1 MSVESLINSSTSP
14 ASKTPLIQLKGVSKS
29 FEAGEN
35 RIQVLFDIDLA
46 IYPQELTFL
55 VGPSGCGKTTL
66 ISIIA
71 GILKADTGEINLFNH
86 PLHTMSDGEK
96 TEFRKT
102 HVGFIFQ
109 QFNLVPTLS
118 AMENVAVPLVIRG
131 VAQAEAFER
140 SYQTLKEVGLSER
153 ADAMPGLL
161 SGGEQQRVAIAR
173 ALVGEP
179 RLLVCDEPTAAL
191 DGKNGQMIME
201 MIRDLALKDTGKE
214 NVKEPR
220 CVLIVTHDNRILH
233 YGNRILKMEDGR
245 MLQEEACQ
253 EKLSQEK
260 ESLL

>member
-1 MSVESLINSSTSP
+1 MSVDVSLETSSHL
-14 ASKTPLIQLKGVSKS
+14 PLIELKGVSKS
-29 FEAGEN
+29 FDAGDS
-35 RIQVLFDIDLA
+35 RFQVLFDIDLS
-46 IYPQELTFL
+46 IFPQELTFL

-71 GILKADTGEINLFNH
+71 GILQADCGEINLFGH
-86 PLHTMSDGEK
+86 SLHQLSDSEK
-96 TEFRKT
+96 TQFRKT

-131 VAQAEAFER
+131 ISQAEAFER

-201 MIRDLALKDTGKE
+201 MIRDLSLKDSGQ
-214 NVKEPR
+214 EPR

-233 YGNRILKMEDGR
+233 YGNRILEMEDGR
-245 MLQEEACQ
+245 MIP
-253 EKLSQEK
+253 EKQSSK
-260 ESLL
+260 NS

>member
-1 MSVESLINSSTSP
+1 VSVETNSHL
-14 ASKTPLIQLKGVSKS
+14 PLIQLNGVSKS
-29 FEAGEN
+29 FEAGDN
-35 RIQVLFDIDLA
+35 RFQVLFDIDLN

-71 GILKADTGEINLFNH
+71 GILQADCGEINLFGH
-86 PLHTMSDGEK
+86 PLHQLSDSEK
-96 TEFRKT
+96 TQFRKT

-131 VAQAEAFER
+131 ISQAEAFER

-201 MIRDLALKDTGKE
+201 MIRDLSLKDSGQ
-214 NVKEPR
+214 EPR

-233 YGNRILKMEDGR
+233 YGNRILEMEDGR
-245 MLQEEACQ
+245 MIP
-253 EKLSQEK
+253 EKQSSK
-260 ESLL
+260 NS

>member
-1 MSVESLINSSTSP
+1 VSVETSP
-14 ASKTPLIQLKGVSKS
+14 FKESQLKDAPLIQLKGVSKS
-29 FEAGEN
+29 FDAGEN
-35 RIQVLFDIDLA
+35 RIQVLFDIDLS

-71 GILKADTGEINLFNH
+71 GILQADCGEINLFNH
-86 PLHTMSDGEK
+86 PLHLMTDAEK
-96 TEFRKT
+96 TQFRKT

-131 VAQAEAFER
+131 VSQTEAFER
-140 SYQTLKEVGLSER
+140 SYQTLKDVGLSER

-201 MIRDLALKDTGKE
+201 MIRDLSLKDSGQ
-214 NVKEPR
+214 EPR

-233 YGNRILKMEDGR
+233 YGKRILEMEDGR
-245 MLQEEACQ
+245 MIT
-253 EKLSQEK
+253 EKKTLEK
-260 ESLL
+260 EPMG

>member
-1 MSVESLINSSTSP
+1 VSVDVSLETSSHL
-14 ASKTPLIQLKGVSKS
+14 PLIELKGVSKS
-29 FEAGEN
+29 FDAGDS
-35 RIQVLFDIDLA
+35 RFQVLFDIDLS
-46 IYPQELTFL
+46 IFPQELTFL

-71 GILKADTGEINLFNH
+71 GILQADCGEINLFGH
-86 PLHTMSDGEK
+86 SLHQLSDSEK
-96 TEFRKT
+96 TQFRKT

-131 VAQAEAFER
+131 ISQAEAFER

-201 MIRDLALKDTGKE
+201 MIRDLSLKDSGQ
-214 NVKEPR
+214 EPR

-233 YGNRILKMEDGR
+233 YGNRILEMEDGR
-245 MLQEEACQ
+245 MIP
-253 EKLSQEK
+253 EKQSSK
-260 ESLL
+260 NS